1 MPSYISKRV
10 ADPARQAAMEVIA
23 NQFGRTHARHPLM
36 ETLRQIVPFDS
47 FAMSGMAFFGL
58 GVGRGVMLASDMPEA
73 FIRLFLTEKLYHQ
86 DPMSY
91 LMTAEQ
97 HWGSWHD
104 LGPDVLTGPGVER
117 IRQLERQFDITTR
130 SAVGFFNGEHRF
142 GGVTFCRT
150 TPFSDHEKFIL
161 EMTTRV
167 VHAELSDQLLSAMN
181 QHLGLSEGELACLKH
196 FADGLEV
203 PAIHQVT
210 GYATDTIYTYAKS
223 AAKKMGVRGRTHAV
237 AEALRRKVI
246 A

>member
-1 MPSYISKRV
+1 MPSYIAKRV

-23 NQFGRTHARHPLM
+23 NRFGRAHATHPMMAA
-36 ETLRQIVPFDS
+36 LRQIVPFDS

-58 GVGRGVMLASDMPEA
+58 GVGRGVMLATDMPEA
-73 FIRLFLTEKLYHQ
+73 FIRQFLSENLYHQ

-104 LGPDVLTGPGVER
+104 LGSEVLTGPGVER
-117 IRQLERQFDITTR
+117 IRQLEHQFGITTR
-130 SAVGFFNGEHRF
+130 SAIGFFKGEQRF
-142 GGVTFCRT
+142 GGVTFCRA
-150 TPFSDHEKFIL
+150 TPFSDDEKFIL

-210 GYATDTIYTYAKS
+210 GYTTDTIYGYAKS
-223 AAKKMGVRGRTHAV
+223 AARKMGVRGRTHAV
-237 AEALRRKVI
+237 AEGLRRKLI